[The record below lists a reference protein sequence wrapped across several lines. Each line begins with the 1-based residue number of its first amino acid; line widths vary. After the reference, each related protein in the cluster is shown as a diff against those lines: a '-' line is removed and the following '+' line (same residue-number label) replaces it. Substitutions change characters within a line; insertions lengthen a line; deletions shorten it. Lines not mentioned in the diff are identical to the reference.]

1 MKNKSIIKS
10 LNYIISIRKLIN
22 ITVYGKSMSP
32 TLVEKDV
39 VCISKN
45 EEYHIGD
52 ILVFDY
58 KEEGLLVHRLL
69 AIRDGYICKGDNAFR
84 LEKINHQCILGKVIA
99 VNGAGIEKWSLW
111 KCILSYRIGNIFSKN
126 KNITAVKK
134 TLAYKFYSLVV
145 LKNNK

>member
-1 MKNKSIIKS
+1 M
-10 LNYIISIRKLIN
+10 IN

-32 TLVEKDV
+32 TLIEKDV

-69 AIRDGYICKGDNAFR
+69 AIRDGYVCKGDNAFR
-84 LEKINHQCILGKVIA
+84 LEKINHECVLGKVISI
-99 VNGAGIEKWSLW
+99 NGADVEKWSLW
-111 KCILSYRIGNIFSKN
+111 KCILSYRIGKTFLKHKN
-126 KNITAVKK
+126 VVAVKK
-134 TLAYKFYSLVV
+134 TLIYRFYSLVV
-145 LKNNK
+145 LKNKK